1 MKKSGKSFRIF
12 VSGDSSYLKSEFTE
26 SDFVPIINQKGSL
39 QLFFIRDG
47 KLYCLNSSDSLS
59 WISLYTEGLLIHRHT
74 DKQEP
79 RYASN
84 IGIIYNKDIDQLT
97 LTYISDQMMFMRRFK
112 SSIFD
117 KSEKVDNST
126 YVNASSSFFSAVFLV
141 GQMTDELRK
150 AILDCSTGVKY
161 LYGKETLDQFNE
173 KMSIS
178 NVGSAGF
185 ICSNGLSRIFY
196 RDGLNYIRGMSISA
210 DDPMLDVK
218 MDI

>member
-1 MKKSGKSFRIF
+1 
-12 VSGDSSYLKSEFTE
+12 
-26 SDFVPIINQKGSL
+26 
-39 QLFFIRDG
+39 
-47 KLYCLNSSDSLS
+47 
-59 WISLYTEGLLIHRHT
+59 
-74 DKQEP
+74 
-79 RYASN
+79 
-84 IGIIYNKDIDQLT
+84 
-97 LTYISDQMMFMRRFK
+97 MFMRRFK

-117 KSEKVDNST
+117 KSEKIDHST

-196 RDGLNYIRGMSISA
+196 RDGLNYIRGMSIGA
-210 DDPMLDVK
+210 DDPILDVK